1 MAWIRNESGSIVPF
15 RRSILPN
22 KPFLATLRCLSL
34 SLSLSLTF
42 CTRDEFAMKPSRP
55 RSSLTS
61 SSSTRDNIESPAGII
76 FFRGWTWLNRH
87 RCGGTNEESRT
98 GRRPFKRANR
108 RRGGVRRDA
117 RQLRGKCNFMP
128 RFPSFPLLLLPSSA
142 STGGQEILET
152 SRVAREEEM
161 RQFFRQTTRVKTAK
175 RGLRGGVSLITGE
188 REPCV
193 WCLLV
198 G

>member
-34 SLSLSLTF
+34 SLSLPYLLYARRIRYET
-42 CTRDEFAMKPSRP
+42 KPSTFVADVVVVD
-55 RSSLTS
+55 SG
-61 SSSTRDNIESPAGII
+61 IESPAGII

-161 RQFFRQTTRVKTAK
+161 RQFFRQTTRVKTAR
-175 RGLRGGVSLITGE
+175 RGLGGGVSLITGE

>member
-1 MAWIRNESGSIVPF
+1 MNSKRIRKYRPVSSIHPSKQTFSRHVTVSF
-15 RRSILPN
+15 
-22 KPFLATLRCLSL
+22 

-42 CTRDEFAMKPSRP
+42 CTRGEFYETK
-55 RSSLTS
+55 
-61 SSSTRDNIESPAGII
+61 SSTFVADVVVVDSGIESPAGII

-108 RRGGVRRDA
+108 RRGGVCRDA

-161 RQFFRQTTRVKTAK
+161 RQFFRQTTRVKTAR